1 MEKLL
6 AFPYSERMSKKR
18 KSVPVAARV
27 KKSKTVTKQKVTAVA
42 APTHPEPPTSEN
54 PEPRAP
60 RLTWQESRFIE
71 RYIMN
76 GGNATAAMRDA
87 GSCAG
92 SAAVLG
98 HRMLNKVYILEAIE
112 GEREQ
117 IRKQLCFER
126 NDAIAMLIGMASS
139 SMDDFAEVL
148 ADPTDKETYASLGMK
163 RFAVESA
170 KQTTT
175 STEDG
180 HTKITNEVKII
191 SPSERRAVI
200 NDLWDK
206 LGLDKTAGAGNRLS
220 FLERFTQ
227 LGAKLGRSGPA
238 GGSSGTEGS

>member
-6 AFPYSERMSKKR
+6 AFPYPERMSKKR
-18 KSVPVAARV
+18 KTVPMAARV
-27 KKSKTVTKQKVTAVA
+27 KKSKTVTAVP
-42 APTHPEPPTSEN
+42 APTHPELPTSQN
-54 PEPRAP
+54 SVPSIRK
-60 RLTWQESRFIE
+60 LSWQESRFVE

-76 GGNATAAMRDA
+76 GGNAAAAMRDA
-87 GSCAG
+87 GACAG
-92 SAAVLG
+92 SAKELG
-98 HRMLNKVYILEAIE
+98 CRMLTKDHVLSAIE
-112 GEREQ
+112 SEREQ

-126 NDAIAMLIGMASS
+126 NDAIALLIGMASA
-139 SMDDFAEVL
+139 SMDDFSEVL
-148 ADPTDKETYASLGMK
+148 ADPTDKETYSSLGMK

-206 LGLDKTAGAGNRLS
+206 LGLDKTAGQGNRMS
-220 FLERFTQ
+220 FLERFTS
-227 LGAKLGRSGPA
+227 LGAKLGRSGT
-238 GGSSGTEGS
+238 GGGPSGTEGS